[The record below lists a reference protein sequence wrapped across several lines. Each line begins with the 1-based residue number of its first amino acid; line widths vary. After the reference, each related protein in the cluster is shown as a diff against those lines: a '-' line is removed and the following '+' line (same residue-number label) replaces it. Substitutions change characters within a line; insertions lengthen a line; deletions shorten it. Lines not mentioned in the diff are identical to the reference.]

1 MHGILKRSISLAA
14 AAVMIT
20 GVALPVAAQ
29 DDGDDG
35 ATAAVPMPEEC
46 VVEPR
51 DQAEIDEIL
60 ASSQPAAPLAEGLP
74 VPLGTPADEETQT
87 AVKAL
92 VREFI
97 ACLNGNDAARAAA
110 LVSEGGLVGFYGP
123 AVADD
128 SAEVQAPEGTPVAR
142 PDDALLRLR
151 AVTDISELADG
162 RLGAFVLLNDPL
174 VRGGGQTLL
183 FILAEE
189 DDGLAIDS
197 VVGFSVVVPAGASGG
212 TEATPA
218 P

>member
-14 AAVMIT
+14 AAMIMT

-29 DDGDDG
+29 DDGEDG
-35 ATAAVPMPEEC
+35 ATAAIPMPEEC
-46 VVEPR
+46 LVEPR

-60 ASSQPAAPLAEGLP
+60 ASSQPSAPLADGLP

-87 AVKAL
+87 AVKEV

-110 LVSEGGLVGFYGP
+110 LVTDSGMVGFYGP
-123 AVADD
+123 AAADD
-128 SAEVQAPEGTPVAR
+128 SADVQAPEGTPVAR

-151 AVTDISELADG
+151 AVTDISVLDDG

-174 VRGGGQTLL
+174 VRGGGQTLM
-183 FILAEE
+183 FIFA
-189 DDGLAIDS
+189 DDGEGPAIDA
-197 VVGFSVVVPAGASGG
+197 VLGFSVVVPAGATSA
-212 TEATPA
+212 ATPA

>member
-14 AAVMIT
+14 AAMIMT
-20 GVALPVAAQ
+20 GVALPAAAQ

-35 ATAAVPMPEEC
+35 AAAAIPMPEEC

-60 ASSQPAAPLAEGLP
+60 ASTQPAAPLAEGLP

-87 AVKAL
+87 VVEEV
-92 VREFI
+92 VRQFI
-97 ACLNGNDAARAAA
+97 ACLNGGDAARAAA
-110 LVSEGGLVGFYGP
+110 LLTESGLVGFYGP
-123 AVADD
+123 AAADD
-128 SAEVQAPEGTPVAR
+128 SADVQAPEGTPVAR
-142 PDDALLRLR
+142 SEDALLRLR
-151 AVTDISELADG
+151 AVTDISVLDDG

-183 FILAEE
+183 FIFA
-189 DDGLAIDS
+189 DDGEGPVIDS
-197 VVGFSVVVPAGASGG
+197 VLGFSVVVPAGAAAES
-212 TEATPA
+212 TPT